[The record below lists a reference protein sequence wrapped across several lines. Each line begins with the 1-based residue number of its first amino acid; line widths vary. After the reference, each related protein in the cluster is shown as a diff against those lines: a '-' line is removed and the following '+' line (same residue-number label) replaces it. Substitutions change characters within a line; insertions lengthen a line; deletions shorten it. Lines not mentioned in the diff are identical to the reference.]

1 MKGLINIFCFLA
13 KVFSK
18 LFISSAKKID
28 YSSIKKILIMK
39 NCCLGDILMSTPMV
53 RELKDNFSSARIHYM
68 VGPWS
73 KEALKGNPHLERVID
88 HIVFLK
94 NRTLWNKIGRLQ
106 SLRKEK
112 YDLLFIL
119 DTGIIS
125 MLTGF
130 LIGAQFRVGFDLC
143 HQGFLLTHRIP
154 RTLKDNKHEVEWY
167 LDLLRGIGLKPKTKK
182 MEFFPS
188 KEDERTA
195 CEFFHKHRLSE
206 KDLIIGIG
214 PGGGINPF
222 TTLTTKQWG
231 KEQYASL
238 ADRLIEDFGAKIIF
252 FGDKR
257 DRLLVKTLKE
267 KVHNKNIDA
276 TGKFGLGETAALIKK
291 CKLFVTNDSGLMHL
305 ASAIGC
311 PTLSI
316 FGPSLSKY
324 TAPLGQEH
332 LSIEKELSCRP
343 CAIPGETKL
352 LHCSAHTCMN
362 LITVEDVLA
371 RVKRQ
376 LQ

>member
-1 MKGLINIFCFLA
+1 MRRLITIFCFLA
-13 KVFSK
+13 KLFSK

-53 RELKDNFSSARIHYM
+53 RELRNNFSSTRIHYM
-68 VGPWS
+68 VGPWA
-73 KEALKGNPHLERVID
+73 KEAIKDNPCLERVIE
-88 HIVFLK
+88 HIVFAK
-94 NRTLWNKIGRLQ
+94 NKTLREKVRDLRT
-106 SLRKEK
+106 LRKER

-125 MLTGF
+125 MLAGF
-130 LIGAQFRVGFDLC
+130 LIGAKFRVGFDLH
-143 HQGFLLTHRIP
+143 HQGFLLTHGVP

-167 LDLLRGIGLKPKTKK
+167 HDLLRSIGLKPKTKR
-182 MEFFPS
+182 MELS
-188 KEDERTA
+188 LSREDERFA
-195 CEFFHKHRLSE
+195 REFFYNQRLNE

-222 TTLTTKQWG
+222 TALTIKQWG
-231 KEQYASL
+231 RERYARL

-252 FGDKR
+252 FGDRR
-257 DRLLVKTLKE
+257 DRAVVKTLKRKMDNE
-267 KVHNKNIDA
+267 ALDV
-276 TGKFGLGETAALIKK
+276 TGKTSLKETAALIKR
-291 CKLFVTNDSGLMHL
+291 CRLFITNDSGLMHL
-305 ASAIGC
+305 AAAIGR
-311 PTLSI
+311 PTVSI

-324 TAPLGQEH
+324 TAPLGKGH
-332 LSIEKELSCRP
+332 LSIEKKFPCRP
-343 CAIPGETKL
+343 CAMPGETKL
-352 LHCSAHTCMN
+352 LNCPAHTCME